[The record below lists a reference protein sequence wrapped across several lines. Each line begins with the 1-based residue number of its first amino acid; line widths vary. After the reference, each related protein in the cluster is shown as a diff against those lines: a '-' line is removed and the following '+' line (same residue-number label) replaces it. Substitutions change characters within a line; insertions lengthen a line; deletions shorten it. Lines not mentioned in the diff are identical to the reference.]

1 MSFSQGFSSA
11 FRSIDGGLQWRASQK
26 QQSEQFDSTLAE
38 TQRVND
44 SRIDLDGAQIQR
56 INAFV
61 NLTNQEIE
69 QNAETHPLKLESL
82 ELLNTGQRGLNTSRQ
97 LGNDAARR
105 VNSEMEATKGTRVA
119 ADNAANRLSS
129 FTSKTMQNQG
139 AAMNSRDLMAALG
152 DENGRMP
159 TGADMARQP
168 QQMVAAIATMGASSE
183 ITGMRGNGSVPF
195 MKPHFE
201 NGEHVGYYMLEEG
214 DTPGSPMRF
223 DPDAQDENGEP
234 RLIGFDEAAQIYDAL
249 VSKLDQSASW
259 AAGGGSARDEKVA
272 AEMRSFAEAEAGP
285 RPEARAMPA
294 GFQNGNLDDLEA
306 EGRAY
311 DEEIAKIEAE
321 LATLPVPPSED
332 EKNDLTYWG
341 AGMGRPGPTISR
353 EDTAKRAELES
364 RAANLNQ
371 QLQRV
376 GQAAS
381 TLQGNEAIPQQQ
393 EAWQTGINDR
403 VRGLGNTIRRG
414 EQMNDQPYSVDNMR
428 NLATTG
434 RAGVSASDV
443 KKAAA
448 DRQDDHVKILE
459 SSGKRTV
466 SDKKGGFKTLN
477 DAESGNR
484 LAAQYRT
491 LVQTNPVFR
500 QFARSDASEGLI
512 QQLGLDAA
520 DLAGPGGEPN
530 LLAAYYLLN
539 IGVSAKAVAPAAQ
552 LAIKMMNPDGKDM
565 SADQQAAITQEVA
578 NVMKDGGATLSPEA
592 VAQRAKLNLQNS
604 Q

>member
-1 MSFSQGFSSA
+1 MSFSQGFSSG

-26 QQSEQFDSTLAE
+26 QQQEQYDSTLAE

-44 SRIDLDGAQIQR
+44 SRIDLDGAQIDR

-82 ELLNTGQRGLNTSRQ
+82 ELLNRGQKGLNTSRD
-97 LGNDAARR
+97 LSNAAARR
-105 VNSEMEATKGTRVA
+105 ENSEMEATKGTRVA
-119 ADNAANRLSS
+119 ADNAANDLSA
-129 FTSKTMQNQG
+129 FTSRTMQNQG
-139 AAMNSRDLMAALG
+139 AAMNSRDLMASLS

-159 TGADMARQP
+159 DGTAIARQP
-168 QQMVAAIATMGASSE
+168 RKMVAAIATMGASSE
-183 ITGMRGNGSVPF
+183 ITGVRGNGSVPF

-201 NGEHVGYYMLEEG
+201 NGQHVGYYILEEG
-214 DTPGSPMRF
+214 DTPGGPMQF
-223 DPDAQDENGEP
+223 DPDAMDENGEP
-234 RLIGFDEAAQIYDAL
+234 RLVGFDEAAQIYDAL

-259 AAGGGSARDEKVA
+259 AAQGGSARDTKVA
-272 AEMRSFAEAEAGP
+272 AQVTPIAQAQAGP
-285 RPEARAMPA
+285 RPEAQSMPT
-294 GFQNGNLDDLEA
+294 GFERSNLADLEA

-311 DEEIAKIEAE
+311 EEEIAKIQAE
-321 LATLPVPPSED
+321 LDTLTPPTG
-332 EKNDLTYWG
+332 EKSIPAYERWG
-341 AGMGRPGPTISR
+341 QGNSQLNPTISP
-353 EDTAKRAELES
+353 EDKAKRTELEA

-381 TLQGNEAIPQQQ
+381 TAQGNQGLSQRQQQ
-393 EAWQTGINDR
+393 WQTGIDSA
-403 VRGLGNTIRRG
+403 VRGLGNTVRRD
-414 EQMNDQPYSVDNMR
+414 EQLNDQNYSTDQVR

-434 RAGVSASDV
+434 RAGVSAADV
-443 KKAAA
+443 KKATA
-448 DRQDDHVKILE
+448 DRQSTHIDILE
-459 SSGKRTV
+459 TSGQRTIPNN
-466 SDKKGGFKTLN
+466 KGGFSTVADK
-477 DAESGNR
+477 ESGNR

-491 LVQTNPVFR
+491 LVQTNSVFR
-500 QFARSDASEGLI
+500 QFARSDASDGLI

-552 LAIKMMNPDGKDM
+552 IAAKLMNPDGEAM
-565 SADQQAAITQEVA
+565 SAEEHAMITREVA
-578 NVMKDGGATLSPEA
+578 NVMKDGGGSMSPEA
-592 VAQRAKLNLQNS
+592 VAKRAQLNLQNS